1 MPSPRQLIA
10 QANFGG
16 GFRPPTDA
24 FSSGRFD
31 SAEAS
36 GQGALNNLELALSNI
51 IGVLTV
57 VAGITFTVY
66 FFLGAFKWITAG
78 GDSGRVQKARD
89 EMVNGVIG
97 LIVIVAAYGVV
108 GLIGTIVGIRIL
120 NPGEQLMLLIDN
132 IN

>member
-10 QANFGG
+10 QADFGG
-16 GFRPPTDA
+16 GFKPPTDA

-31 SAEAS
+31 SVEAS

-57 VAGITFTVY
+57 VAGITFIVY

-78 GDSGRVQKARD
+78 GDSGRVGKARD

-108 GLIGTIVGIRIL
+108 GLIGSIVGIRLL
-120 NPGEQLMLLIDN
+120 NPGQQLQLLIDS
-132 IN
+132 IR